1 MQHSQMKHRPTVYVL
16 WNCACFT
23 LMYHTRTTL
32 NRHCS
37 CSEGPVSQWEQ
48 RPRPP
53 MFWPWHHLSETLPCD
68 ITLLPGTTRMSSDTQ
83 QSQVPPLPRLVR
95 GLGET
100 PQPTSSFIWLSL
112 DCSTD
117 PLPIP
122 ICIRLIKTRQEEL
135 CEWHWSI
142 LLLPR
147 ETIQVVTHNCGEGR
161 WVQKIKGV
169 DRWLNK
175 EWQKGTGR
183 KWE

>member
-1 MQHSQMKHRPTVYVL
+1 
-16 WNCACFT
+16 
-23 LMYHTRTTL
+23 
-32 NRHCS
+32 
-37 CSEGPVSQWEQ
+37 
-48 RPRPP
+48 

-83 QSQVPPLPRLVR
+83 QSQGPPLPRLVR

-112 DCSTD
+112 DCSTE

-122 ICIRLIKTRQEEL
+122 ICIRLIKSRQGEL

-183 KWE
+183 KWEWGEARKICRVWLVSRAPLPYFLPSCETGSFGVTHPCPPVYCFLSQ